1 MEGVVMSKR
10 DFRSKSATIFCSFTL
25 IELLVVIAI
34 IAILAGMLLPAL
46 NKARET
52 AYSASCASNMRQA
65 HLAFM
70 MYCNDYGWCLPGQ
83 VYGVTYPSALQNF
96 SYLKKGKV
104 WQCPAEI
111 TGIKDDGSTY
121 PHIGHHGSSFG
132 TSTRVVPI
140 ANNPYQS
147 TMVKFAYFTKSKYSQ
162 NTMVFCDAPVKG
174 SFNGMVTSCKR
185 AYGFIGDT
193 WQGFPAVS
201 MVSRQTTPYG
211 VPILRHSKKYS
222 NIISLNGAVSKF
234 SGVLVTRNYSIF
246 WPFYDNRYGDPYL
259 NF

>member
-1 MEGVVMSKR
+1 MMQKCDRTFKKVCNIR
-10 DFRSKSATIFCSFTL
+10 SFTL

-111 TGIKDDGSTY
+111 TGIKDDGTSV
-121 PHIGHHGSSFG
+121 PQIGHHGSSFG
-132 TSTRVVPI
+132 TSTRIVPV
-140 ANNPYQS
+140 AGNAYQS
-147 TMVKFAYFTKSKYSQ
+147 IMVKFAYFTKSKYSP

-174 SFNGMVTSCKR
+174 SFNGLVQGCQR

-201 MVSRQTTPYG
+201 MVSRQSTPYG
-211 VPILRHSKKYS
+211 VPILRHGKKYS
-222 NIISLNGAVSKF
+222 NIISLSGAVSKF
-234 SGVLVTRNYSIF
+234 SGVGATRNYPVF
-246 WPFYDNRYGDPYL
+246 WPYYDNRYGGPYS